1 MLIKRRD
8 VRLRERRIGPYKC
21 PAVDKDRG
29 RGRTLETEAQNRGL
43 QEARNEETNLE
54 NRRWRK
60 RERKKERKDP
70 NKTHKKNSAKGRGRR
85 NRGEKNK
92 SRRNNTEFSS
102 KERLHQSSLK
112 TIAASV

>member
-43 QEARNEETNLE
+43 QEARNEETNPE

-60 RERKKERKDP
+60 RERKKERKDQ
-70 NKTHKKNSAKGRGRR
+70 NKTQKKKKTMQRGEEEGTEGRKTKAKGIIPSFPAR
-85 NRGEKNK
+85 NAFINPR
-92 SRRNNTEFSS
+92 SRR
-102 KERLHQSSLK
+102 
-112 TIAASV
+112 

>member
-1 MLIKRRD
+1 VLIKRRD

-43 QEARNEETNLE
+43 QEARNEETNPE

-60 RERKKERKDP
+60 WERKKERKDP
-70 NKTHKKNSAKGRGRR
+70 NKTHKKKQCKGERKKEQ
-85 NRGEKNK
+85 RGEKQKQN
-92 SRRNNTEFSS
+92 E
-102 KERLHQSSLK
+102 
-112 TIAASV
+112 

>member
-70 NKTHKKNSAKGRGRR
+70 NKTHKKKQCKGERKKEQ
-85 NRGEKNK
+85 RGEK
-92 SRRNNTEFSS
+92 
-102 KERLHQSSLK
+102 
-112 TIAASV
+112 

>member
-1 MLIKRRD
+1 VLIKRRD

-43 QEARNEETNLE
+43 QEARNEETNPE

-70 NKTHKKNSAKGRGRR
+70 NKTQKKNSAKGRGRR

-92 SRRNNTEFSS
+92 SRRNNTEFSR